1 MPSRRIFAWGNRYLI
16 AYLAFLSAFAPLS
29 TDMYL
34 PALPG
39 MSEALHTSYELA
51 SLSVSSFLLLFAIS
65 MLFWGPLSDKYG
77 RKPVLLTG
85 ASLYVLASICIALS
99 GNIWA
104 LLCWRG
110 VQAVGSGAVSAM
122 SMAVVKDLLRGQTME
137 KVITWI
143 QTVTILAPMLAPVA
157 GGTLLLVTDWRGIFW
172 GLALCGLLALAGGL
186 ALRET
191 RLQATQGSV
200 FRALGRLPVVLR
212 TPGFAKPLLLFSA
225 MSMPL
230 MAYLATSS
238 AIFQT
243 DFGLSAQAYSA
254 FFAFNACASLSG
266 PLLHMALFRHWPRFA
281 VIGGHLA
288 GISLLGA
295 ALLMFGHSS
304 PWAFALLFAPVCL
317 CGSAIRPPAT
327 VLLMQCVKG
336 DNGTVTS
343 LINSSALL
351 CGSCSMLLCSLP
363 FWTNHIMA
371 IGTITSLIAGGALL
385 AWLRLGRRYESR

>member
-1 MPSRRIFAWGNRYLI
+1 MTSRRIFAWGNRYLI

-34 PALPG
+34 PALPH
-39 MSEALHTSYELA
+39 MSVALKADYDIV

-77 RKPVLLTG
+77 RRPILLTG
-85 ASLYVLASICIALS
+85 ATLYVFSSICIAFS
-99 GNIWA
+99 NGITE
-104 LLCWRG
+104 LLFWRSI
-110 VQAVGSGAVSAM
+110 QAIGSGAVSSM

-143 QTVTILAPMLAPVA
+143 QTVTILAPMLAPVV
-157 GGTLLLVTDWRGIFW
+157 GGALLLLTDWRGIFW

-191 RLQATQGSV
+191 RTKATSGSIPQ
-200 FRALGRLPVVLR
+200 ALGRLVVVLR
-212 TPGFAKPLLLFSA
+212 TPGFTKPLLLFSI

-230 MAYLATSS
+230 MSYLATSA

-243 DFGLSAQAYSA
+243 GFGLSAQVYSI

-266 PLLHMALFRHWPRFA
+266 PLLHMVIFRHWPRFT
-281 VIGGHLA
+281 VLTGHLSC
-288 GISLLGA
+288 ICLLGIA
-295 ALLMFGHSS
+295 ILCLGHSS
-304 PWAFALLFAPVCL
+304 PWAFALLFAPACL
-317 CGSAIRPPAT
+317 CGSAMRPPAT

-336 DNGTVTS
+336 DNGAVTS
-343 LINSSALL
+343 LINSCALL
-351 CGSCSMLLCSLP
+351 CGSLSMFICSLP
-363 FWTNHIMA
+363 FWPGHITA
-371 IGTITSLIAGGALL
+371 VGTITSLVAGIALL
-385 AWLRLGRRYESR
+385 SWLRLGRRYTG